1 MSLLIEIEIT
11 LEWEN
16 LRKIT
21 RGIKKQTLGRGERKY
36 DFYFDFLGKIKL
48 FFFC

>member
-21 RGIKKQTLGRGERKY
+21 RGIKKQTLGRGRGNMISTLTFGE
-36 DFYFDFLGKIKL
+36 DSINFFL
-48 FFFC
+48 